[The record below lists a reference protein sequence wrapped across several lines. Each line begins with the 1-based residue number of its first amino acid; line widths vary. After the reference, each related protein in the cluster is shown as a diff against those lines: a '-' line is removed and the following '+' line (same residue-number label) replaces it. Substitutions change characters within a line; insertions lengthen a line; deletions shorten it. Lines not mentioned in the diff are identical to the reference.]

1 MGLKLLFVR
10 FSSIGDIVLTSAA
23 IRCAKQQLEG
33 VEIHFLTKKSMK
45 AVTEANPYIDQFHY
59 LDANYAQVIKSLKN
73 EKFDYIIDLHK
84 NLRTLRLK
92 WALKVPTLSFN
103 KANIEKFLL
112 TKWGINRMP
121 NRHIVLRNVDALA
134 PLGVQYD
141 GRGLDHFVPESTQMP
156 VLPSDFSPKYVAFV
170 IGATYF
176 TKKLPIEKI
185 IDLIG
190 RLDAQIVLVGGK
202 QEQAEGQE
210 IAQHFPQKVLNT
222 CGQYNLHESTLLVK
236 NAALVIAHDT
246 GLMHISCAFEK
257 DLIMLWGGTALSLQ
271 YYHFYPDQAKNQ
283 VYDAQV
289 SGLSCQPC
297 SHFGLKKC
305 PKGHFKC
312 MNQQDI
318 PKIAAAT
325 QAILN
330 QN

>member
-45 AVTEANPYIDQFHY
+45 AVTEANPYIDHFHY
-59 LDANYAQVIKSLKN
+59 LENDFALLLRKLKY

-84 NLRTLRLK
+84 NLRTFRLK
-92 WALKVPTLSFN
+92 WALKVPTLAFN
-103 KANIEKFLL
+103 KANVEKFML

-121 NRHIVLRNVDALA
+121 DRHVVLRNVDALA
-134 PLGVQYD
+134 PLGVHYD
-141 GRGLDHFVPESTQMP
+141 GQGLDHFVPPTTQMP
-156 VLPSDFSPKYVAFV
+156 ALPAMFASNYVAFV

-176 TKKLPIEKI
+176 TKKLPVEKI

-190 RLDAQIVLVGGK
+190 RLDAKIVLVGGK

-210 IAQHFPQKVLNT
+210 IAKHFPEKVLNT
-222 CGQYNLHESTLLVK
+222 CGKYNLHESTLLVK
-236 NAALVIAHDT
+236 NAKLVIAHDT
-246 GLMHISCAFEK
+246 GLMHISCAFQK

-271 YYHFYPDQAKNQ
+271 YYHFYPDNAKNK

-289 SGLSCQPC
+289 PGLSCQPC
-297 SHFGLKKC
+297 SHFGLNKC

-318 PKIAAAT
+318 PIIAAAA

-330 QN
+330 KN